1 MKLPLQFFVHPRSP
15 AVAEKLTALLSA
27 HGVFSTS
34 SLCVKVLSIEVDF
47 KEYTPAYLV
56 PEAMLDEVS
65 AQPYATEVFVFYEAP
80 GQRVRRLCGTAAK
93 VTKRS
98 LVIE

>member
-27 HGVFSTS
+27 HGVSTS

-47 KEYTPAYLV
+47 TKYTPAYLV
-56 PEAMLDEVS
+56 PEAMLNEVS